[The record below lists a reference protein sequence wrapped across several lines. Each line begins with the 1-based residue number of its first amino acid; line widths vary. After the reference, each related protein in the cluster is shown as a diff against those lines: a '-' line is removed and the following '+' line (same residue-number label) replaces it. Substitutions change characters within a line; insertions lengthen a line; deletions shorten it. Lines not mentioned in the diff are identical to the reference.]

1 MSIDL
6 NKLNG
11 CEIHKIVNSV
21 EAKEKNSA
29 SPTDTWIINFKPRK
43 KFKLTKDD
51 NTGSTINSGFMK
63 IWMSPDSYTKYYSRL
78 NTRGYKVDDGLLSL
92 SYEKEIYKRFVNHVL
107 YNNICPNFIRY
118 VTSGENCNFSSL
130 LSFITNKTVNGRIL
144 RNPSQS
150 LSKNLYDSIV
160 RDERKEL
167 GEVFAYDRFFTNN
180 IRQIMENSK
189 YNFLVSENVQFPSL
203 HSFVRRRIDTRDKYS
218 NDEFSIFFQI
228 IYACLIMEKFKLS
241 HNDLHYENI
250 LIKELD
256 APINI
261 CYNITDDNGENKLYY
276 FTTKYMPLIFD
287 FDRAYWFYLGDN
299 PFNNDSRLCK
309 QIYQCNRNIPGRD
322 LLQVIFVMY
331 RYCEN
336 SLERNKILERV
347 CKDVRY
353 FPILRNLFSSKRGF
367 NLKLDRGIL
376 EESIFNKLYSVSE
389 ILDNFYEVDYVNY
402 IDYPSLEEKTYKF
415 NNKMT
420 CGKLV
425 SRICRIS
432 PTVRGERV
440 KTSPKRKAYKTSPK
454 TRVCKE
460 DEILNPATGYCAK
473 KNGRLGR
480 KILESHGIVSSVSPV
495 RKTKKSRVCKYDE
508 ILNPATGYCAK
519 KNGRLGRKILEY
531 QGIISSVSPVRKSKK
546 SRVCKYDEILNPATG
561 YCAKKNGR
569 LGRKILESQGIVSSV
584 SPVRKSKKSRVC
596 KYDEILNPAT
606 GYCAKKNGRL
616 GKQILRD
623 MMFAI

>member
-11 CEIHKIVNSV
+11 CEIHKHVESV
-21 EAKEKNSA
+21 EGRKRNSA
-29 SPTDTWIINFKPRK
+29 SPTDTWIINFKPNK

-51 NTGSTINSGFMK
+51 ISGSTISSGFMK
-63 IWMSPDSYTKYYSRL
+63 IWISHDSYKKYYDRL
-78 NTRGYKVDDGLLSL
+78 NTRGYDIRKSLISL

-118 VTSGENCNFSSL
+118 VTSGENCDFGSL
-130 LSFITNKTVNGRIL
+130 LSFITNKPVNGRML

-150 LSKNLYDSIV
+150 LSKNIYDSITIYN
-160 RDERKEL
+160 RQEL
-167 GEVFAYDRFFTNN
+167 GAVFKQDKFLTDD
-180 IRQIMENSK
+180 IRQIIQNSR
-189 YNFLVSENVQFPSL
+189 YNFLVSENNQFPTL
-203 HSFVRRRIDTRDKYS
+203 YNFVRRRVDTRDKYT

-228 IYACLIMEKFKLS
+228 IYTCLIMEKFSLS
-241 HNDLHYENI
+241 HNDLHHENI

-256 APINI
+256 EPINI
-261 CYNITDDNGENKLYY
+261 CYNITDDNGKIKRYY
-276 FTTKYMPLIFD
+276 FTTRYIPLIFD
-287 FDRAYWFYLGDN
+287 FDRAYWLYLGDN
-299 PFNNDSRLCK
+299 PFNEGELCK
-309 QIYQCNRNIPGRD
+309 NLYQCNRNIPGRD

-336 SLERNKILERV
+336 SIERNKILERV
-347 CKDVRY
+347 CRDVRY
-353 FPILRNLFSSKRGF
+353 FPILINLFSSDRGF
-367 NLKLDRGIL
+367 NLKPDNGVLD
-376 EESIFNKLYSVSE
+376 ESVFNKLFSISE

-402 IDYPSLEEKTYKF
+402 IDDPSIEERTYKF

-420 CGKLV
+420 CGKLL
-425 SRICRIS
+425 SNICRIS
-432 PTVRGERV
+432 PTVSVERG

-454 TRVCKE
+454 T
-460 DEILNPATGYCAK
+460 
-473 KNGRLGR
+473 
-480 KILESHGIVSSVSPV
+480 
-495 RKTKKSRVCKYDE
+495 RVCKYDE

-519 KNGRLGRKILEY
+519 KNGRLGRKILES
-531 QGIISSVSPVRKSKK
+531 QGIVSSVSPVRKSKK

-623 MMFAI
+623 MMFAN